1 MSSDEASFRVT
12 YTSISS
18 DYEESSD
25 VCSHG
30 VIVYEYDGLLMHLV
44 DPPSL
49 DYVHGPKEPE
59 HAPLLPDYVPG
70 PEALSLGYI
79 ADFNPNE
86 DPDDESDDGPTDY
99 PADSGDNDED
109 NSSRD
114 DVDDGDEEDEEEY
127 LAPTNSTADSLAVD
141 PVPSVEETEP
151 FETDESAA
159 TPAPPAYRTN
169 APLGFR
175 AVEIW
180 MRVASP
186 LPSPTSPPTHH
197 PLPLLA
203 PSTSH
208 RAKIPEADIP
218 PRKRLCLTAPTS
230 RFEVGESL
238 IATAARQPSL
248 EAAHTTNYGFFDMLD
263 DAPRRHVPREVRY
276 GIPNTWDE
284 LVDAIQEGASTTLEG
299 VNARVTEL
307 VETLEQDT
315 WDLYAHLDDAQDSQ
329 ARLSNRVNIL
339 LEDRQIHQKTVILI
353 EDEALK
359 MPPRKGTRT
368 RTTPATITATILMID
383 AAIRALIAQGVADA
397 LAEQTIQRNTNL
409 NGDGSQ
415 GSGSGITRPVRP
427 TRECTYT
434 DFLKCQS
441 LNFKGTKGVNTD
453 RAYTVGPSKKRKYIG
468 SLPKFSKCNYHHN
481 GLCASKCHKCNKAG
495 YLARDYRSSSNANT
509 SNNHRAT
516 RSNKK
521 GIGCYEC
528 GAQGHFKRECP
539 KLKNKNH
546 GNQCGNGNALAKVY
560 VVGNAGTNSDL
571 NVVIGTFL
579 LKNRYAFI
587 LFDTSADRSF
597 ISTAFSSLINIT
609 PTTLDHYYDVE
620 LADEKIIRINTII
633 QGCTLKFLNHPFNID
648 LMPMELGSFN
658 VIDDIK

>member
-1 MSSDEASFRVT
+1 MSSDEASLRVT

-25 VCSHG
+25 VCSPG

-59 HAPLLPDYVPG
+59 
-70 PEALSLGYI
+70 
-79 ADFNPNE
+79 N
-86 DPDDESDDGPTDY
+86 SDDGPTDY
-99 PADSGDNDED
+99 PADSRDNDED
-109 NSSRD
+109 DSSRD
-114 DVDDGDEEDEEEY
+114 DVDDEDKEEASEEDEDEDEEEH
-127 LAPTNSTADSLAVD
+127 LAPTGSIANSLAID

-151 FETDESAA
+151 FETDEFAV

-169 APLGFR
+169 VR
-175 AVEIW
+175 I
-180 MRVASP
+180 
-186 LPSPTSPPTHH
+186 
-197 PLPLLA
+197 
-203 PSTSH
+203 
-208 RAKIPEADIP
+208 AKIPEADIP

-238 IATAARQPSL
+238 LATAARQPGL
-248 EAAHTTNYGFFDMLD
+248 EAAHTTNYGFVDMVD
-263 DAPRRHVPREVRY
+263 DNPKHHVPREVRY
-276 GIPNTWDE
+276 GIHNTWDE
-284 LVDAIQEGASTTLEG
+284 LVDVIQEGASTTLEG

-307 VETLEQDT
+307 VETLERDT
-315 WDLYAHLDDAQDSQ
+315 WDLYAHLDDVQDSQ
-329 ARLSNRVNIL
+329 ARLSDRVNIL
-339 LEDRQIHQKTVILI
+339 LKDRQIHQKTVILI

-368 RTTPATITATILMID
+368 RTTPATATITATILMTD
-383 AAIRALIAQGVADA
+383 AAIRVLIAQGAADA

-409 NGDGSQ
+409 NGDKSQ

-434 DFLKCQS
+434 DCLKCQP
-441 LNFKGTKGVNTD
+441 LNFKGTEGVNTHVKIVGHD
-453 RAYTVGPSKKRKYIG
+453 AAYNMPWKILMKMMTAKYYPQNEIKKLEIEIWNLK
-468 SLPKFSKCNYHHN
+468 
-481 GLCASKCHKCNKAG
+481 
-495 YLARDYRSSSNANT
+495 
-509 SNNHRAT
+509 
-516 RSNKK
+516 
-521 GIGCYEC
+521 
-528 GAQGHFKRECP
+528 GHFKRECP

-546 GNQCGNGNALAKVY
+546 GNQGGNGNALAKVY
-560 VVGNAGTNSDL
+560 VVGNVGTNSDL

-597 ISTAFSSLINIT
+597 ISTAFSSLFNIT

-633 QGCTLKFLNHPFNID
+633 RGCTLKFLNHPFNID

-658 VIDDIK
+658 IIDDIK